1 METSKMVMK
10 CPRGQGARDRRRE
23 RKGRVSDI
31 GKGGGE
37 QTKKR
42 DEERE
47 TQGRLDS
54 RETAKREVRK
64 RDAPSNVLIAAFS
77 PITIIAV
84 HRASVALHSLAF
96 PFPPTTSILV
106 LSPD

>member
-1 METSKMVMK
+1 MSE
-10 CPRGQGARDRRRE
+10 GARGKGQE
-23 RKGRVSDI
+23 KGKEGRVSDI

-77 PITIIAV
+77 PITIIAA

>member
-1 METSKMVMK
+1 MV
-10 CPRGQGARDRRRE
+10 GSRR
-23 RKGRVSDI
+23 
-31 GKGGGE
+31 
-37 QTKKR
+37 KKR

-64 RDAPSNVLIAAFS
+64 RGAPGNVLIAAFS
-77 PITIIAV
+77 QITIIAA

-96 PFPPTTSILV
+96 PFPSTASILV
-106 LSPD
+106 LSLVYPSPSSSN

>member
-1 METSKMVMK
+1 M
-10 CPRGQGARDRRRE
+10 RGARGKGQEKGEE

-31 GKGGGE
+31 GEGGGE

-64 RDAPSNVLIAAFS
+64 RGAPSNVLIAAFS
-77 PITIIAV
+77 PITIIAA
-84 HRASVALHSLAF
+84 HRASVASHSLAF
-96 PFPPTTSILV
+96 PFPPAASILV

>member
-1 METSKMVMK
+1 MVMK
-10 CPRGQGARDRRRE
+10 GARGQGARDRRRE

-42 DEERE
+42 VEERE

-64 RDAPSNVLIAAFS
+64 RGAPSNVLIAAFS
-77 PITIIAV
+77 PITIIAA
-84 HRASVALHSLAF
+84 HRASVALHSHAF
-96 PFPPTTSILV
+96 PFPPAASILV